1 MDGIRQLCFYAKGED
16 GFVVQLRQSQSTRN
30 LAAEHT
36 GPETSERP
44 TTRSETGQ
52 GSRDERNRNQG
63 TQTELL
69 VGEEGGWDVIWL
81 KRCSKRRGDGSCV
94 AHVTAYTV

>member
-1 MDGIRQLCFYAKGED
+1 MDGTRQLCFYAKGEED
-16 GFVVQLRQSQSTRN
+16 GFVVQLRQSQSTRT

-36 GPETSERP
+36 GPATSERP

-69 VGEEGGWDVIWL
+69 VGEEGGWVVIWL
-81 KRCSKRRGDGSCV
+81 KRRGGDGSCV